1 MEKSPVLAFAAVLRQ
16 LRSERQLTQE
26 ELGFRAGLQRKHIS
40 ALELAQKQPSLSTL
54 FALSKALDIR
64 TSRFIALVELAWVD
78 PNEIKQTSLS

>member
-40 ALELAQKQPSLSTL
+40 ALELAHKQPSLTTL
-54 FALSKALDIR
+54 FALSTALDIR
-64 TSRFIALVELAWVD
+64 TSKFIALVELARPD
-78 PNEIKQTSLS
+78 QPKNKQTSVP

>member
-1 MEKSPVLAFAAVLRQ
+1 MLRQ